1 MSSSFPDL
9 RAVAHDLLATGL
21 DGMGERLVRVA
32 FAVGGSEQMRNDVR
46 DFAGT
51 VSTVSD
57 AVTQVYSAL
66 PPVSGA
72 VGLARALL
80 IDISLER
87 ILSTLGLKDA
97 AVRANLIVA
106 YLGGVVA
113 TRYVL
118 GVQPLASMSD
128 DEAVGLVAP
137 TIQRLLDP
145 RVRTQ
150 DL

>member
-1 MSSSFPDL
+1 MSSPLPDL
-9 RAVAHDLLATGL
+9 RAVAQELVATGL

-32 FAVGGSEQMRNDVR
+32 FAVGGSDSLRNEVR
-46 DFAGT
+46 NFAGT

-66 PPVSGA
+66 PSGA
-72 VGLARALL
+72 VGMARALL
-80 IDISLER
+80 VEVSLER

-97 AVRANLIVA
+97 AIRANLIVA

-118 GVQPLASMSD
+118 GMQPLAGMSD
-128 DEAVGLVAP
+128 DEAVAVVAP

-145 RVRTQ
+145 RIRVQ

>member
-9 RAVAHDLLATGL
+9 RAVANDLLATGL

-80 IDISLER
+80 IDVSLER

-145 RVRTQ
+145 RIRTQ

>member
-9 RAVAHDLLATGL
+9 RAVANDLLATGL

-57 AVTQVYSAL
+57 AVTQVYSTL

-80 IDISLER
+80 IDVSLER

-145 RVRTQ
+145 RIRTQ